1 MNTKNSNNFF
11 KSIATLVS
19 IASVSAFFSLP
30 TKAQVNPNPTI
41 FEEYSHK
48 GNLAQTTP
56 GVGQDSNTSPGTTTP
71 GVTQPG
77 TTTPGVNQPDTTT
90 PGVTQPDTTTPGVNQ
105 PDTTT
110 PGVTQPVQNTTTPG
124 TNQRNNGNGVRA
136 LW

>member
-1 MNTKNSNNFF
+1 MNTKNSKNLF

-30 TKAQVNPNPTI
+30 AKAQVNSNPSI
-41 FEEYSHK
+41 FEEYSHNR

-56 GVGQDSNTSPGTTTP
+56 GVGEDNDNQPGTTTPGVTQPGTTTPDVNQPGTTTP

-77 TTTPGVNQPDTTT
+77 TTTPGVTQPVQDTTT
-90 PGVTQPDTTTPGVNQ
+90 PE
-105 PDTTT
+105 
-110 PGVTQPVQNTTTPG
+110 
-124 TNQRNNGNGVRA
+124 TNQQDQDDNGVRA